1 MSRRLMADGKT
12 GKVAIMRQ
20 GSRDAF
26 ENPKDNLGKIHFHS
40 DLDYMGIVQQM
51 FIANVAFP
59 ARQGSIEEVKS
70 TSKGGGFFGGK
81 HSHTTTYYYPRAQS
95 GIAYYYLGD
104 IVGDIDGPMLG
115 FRDGNMPL
123 TSIPIYQNTYNWK
136 GSNYQAWRSV
146 SIGLDGSKIM
156 MKETWY
162 SMGADLP
169 AQSVNDI
176 RIVKFNMMTG
186 ANLPDNRTLYITPNV
201 FIASKGKLDSRN
213 RYVKRSD
220 NGPYWVYYGRTMN
233 TDNGGGR
240 WVYPIVNNGVVQN
253 AYLEEGGY
261 QSDTPFYAPLPTGIA
276 V

>member
-1 MSRRLMADGKT
+1 MSRRLMADGVT

-26 ENPKDNLGKIHFHS
+26 ENPKENLDKIHFHS

-59 ARQGSIEEVKS
+59 ARAGIVIEVES
-70 TSKGGGFFGGK
+70 TSKGSGVFGK
-81 HSHTTTYYYPRAQS
+81 STTKTSYYPKAQS
-95 GIAYYYLGD
+95 GIAYYYIGD

-115 FRDGNMPL
+115 FRNGNTPL
-123 TSIPIYQNTYNWK
+123 TSIPIFQTSYDSK
-136 GSNYQAWRSV
+136 GSNYQGWRSV
-146 SIGLDGSKIM
+146 SLGLDGSRIVI
-156 MKETWY
+156 KETWY
-162 SMGADLP
+162 SMGVDLP
-169 AQSVNDI
+169 AQSVDDI

-186 ANLPDNRTLYITPNV
+186 ANLPDNRTLYITPSV

-213 RYVKRSD
+213 RYVKRSPT
-220 NGPYWVYYGRTMN
+220 GPYWVYSGRIMN

-240 WVYPIVNNGVVQN
+240 WVYPVVVNNVVQN
-253 AYLEEGGY
+253 AYMEEGGY
-261 QSDTPFYAPLPTGIA
+261 QSDTLFYSALPTGIA

>member
-1 MSRRLMADGKT
+1 MSRRLMADGVT
-12 GKVAIMRQ
+12 GKVAIMRE

-26 ENPKDNLGKIHFHS
+26 ENPKKNLNKIHFHS
-40 DLDYMGIVQQM
+40 DLDYLGVVQQL

-59 ARQGSIEEVKS
+59 QVTGITEVVESK
-70 TSKGGGFFGGK
+70 SKGGGFFGGK
-81 HSHTTTYYYPRAQS
+81 HSHTDRFYYPQIQN
-95 GIAYYYLGD
+95 GIRYYYLGD

-115 FRDGNMPL
+115 FRDGTTPL
-123 TSIPIYQNTYNWK
+123 TAIPIYNASYQQH
-136 GSNYQAWRSV
+136 GSSYQAWRAV
-146 SIGLDGSKIM
+146 SLGLDGSKIM

-162 SMGADLP
+162 SMGADIP

-186 ANLPDNRTLYITPNV
+186 ANLPDNRTLFISPDR

-213 RYVKRSD
+213 RYVQRSD
-220 NGPYWVYYGRTMN
+220 TGPYWVYYGRTMN

-240 WVYPIVNNGVVQN
+240 WVYPVLSNGQVQN

-261 QSDTPFYAPLPTGIA
+261 RSDDPFYCDLPTGIA

>member
-1 MSRRLMADGKT
+1 MSRRLMADGVT

-26 ENPKDNLGKIHFHS
+26 ENPKDNLDKIHFHS

-59 ARQGSIEEVKS
+59 ARKGSIEEVKS
-70 TSKGGGFFGGK
+70 SSKGGGFFGGK

-169 AQSVNDI
+169 AQSVDDI

-213 RYVKRSD
+213 RYVKRSPV
-220 NGPYWVYYGRTMN
+220 GPYWVYYGRTMN

-240 WVYPIVNNGVVQN
+240 WVYPVVNNGVVQN